1 MSMASLPRVPSPL
14 QSSHGYPE
22 KEAARR
28 SENIP
33 AGEADRIEQS
43 PKESRNAAEGCSPF
57 RDANVVKDSVESVT
71 QAPLTATEKGKN
83 VAVAVAPTEGKEEP
97 ATAIPDS
104 QARPPPT
111 KRIDYL
117 AGLVAVAC
125 LGVTLHHF
133 CQTFWPWITLG
144 YGPSA
149 HYPEAEKWFKIFIG
163 SYLLTQLWIGPFF
176 LTATRF
182 LSTNYL
188 KNGKLDDIAKKE
200 LRRAPRLF
208 VPIVIVSLLEYFLI
222 SMGLTASLEWL
233 PSVSWSTWP
242 YVSAQDNFGVFM
254 NNMIE
259 LGYLMPNA
267 IPEVVT
273 HYCIGVLWTVPVQLQ
288 FTYVVLTAAV
298 LIRDIRNPWK
308 RFGFYTVAILTGWYA
323 RVSARCQLTQETS
336 Y

>member
-14 QSSHGYPE
+14 QSSQGHRE
-22 KEAARR
+22 KEAAGR
-28 SENIP
+28 SDNIRS
-33 AGEADRIEQS
+33 GETDRIEQS

-57 RDANVVKDSVESVT
+57 RDANVVKDSVEPVT
-71 QAPLTATEKGKN
+71 QAPLTVTEKGKE
-83 VAVAVAPTEGKEEP
+83 VAVTVAPTEGKQEP
-97 ATAIPDS
+97 AAAIPDNAAKPS
-104 QARPPPT
+104 PT

-149 HYPEAEKWFKIFIG
+149 HYPEAEKWFKIFLG

-308 RFGFYTVAILTGWYA
+308 RFGFYTIAIFSGWYA
-323 RVSARCQLTQETS
+323 RVSARCQLTQWIGC
-336 Y
+336 